1 MGEEKTN
8 MEDIDREFE
17 NLKVRVVVARDSHQF
32 DIGNRLMGPF
42 KSGEEIQVSEWI
54 AEVLADEG
62 VVKFRDEDILDVA
75 SLSKTHWKETIP
87 TSRQLPPLDPDF
99 YCELRRLVRRLRKES
114 QTDASKL
121 RDYEKVL
128 SLSKDIISCRIRK
141 IASLAAS
148 PAIAGDVIKGMAR
161 EEKVLYSTIASIVSD
176 WNETLLSVGISSES

>member
-1 MGEEKTN
+1 
-8 MEDIDREFE
+8 
-17 NLKVRVVVARDSHQF
+17 
-32 DIGNRLMGPF
+32 
-42 KSGEEIQVSEWI
+42 
-54 AEVLADEG
+54 
-62 VVKFRDEDILDVA
+62 
-75 SLSKTHWKETIP
+75 
-87 TSRQLPPLDPDF
+87 
-99 YCELRRLVRRLRKES
+99 LRKES